1 MTNWKK
7 KSSDHVAPKVSDLKA
22 RPRRIKEQTRQRI
35 AETRQQREVKRREE
49 QNRLAG
55 RREPPQLRKLGKRFD
70 GKPELARP
78 QREKHKA
85 REAWAQTQQLYLRR
99 MSKRQDQWQGF
110 ADRVACGMERTPL
123 LDEPMRRA

>member
-1 MTNWKK
+1 M
-7 KSSDHVAPKVSDLKA
+7 
-22 RPRRIKEQTRQRI
+22 R
-35 AETRQQREVKRREE
+35 
-49 QNRLAG
+49 NRTASPLRS

-78 QREKHKA
+78 QREKPKA